1 LSATFLGNRMPS
13 HVTFDLTGQT
23 AFITGATS
31 GFGARFAEVLSD
43 AGAKV
48 VITGRRV
55 ERLHTLKEK
64 IEAKGGSAVALPID
78 VTDVSRIHACLDE
91 AERVAGPIGI
101 LVNNA
106 GLNIMSSATA
116 LSEAQYDTIMNTN
129 VKGAFFVAQT
139 VGARMLAHKMQGRIV
154 NVGSIGAFKALP
166 GLAVYCMSKAAV
178 AMMTKSLAR
187 EWAKYHIAVNA
198 ICPGYIRTELTDDW
212 FDSEGGQKQIM
223 TLPRRRI
230 GREEDLDATLLLLCS
245 SHASFIT
252 GSLFTVDDGQL
263 LA

>member
-1 LSATFLGNRMPS
+1 MGSRI
-13 HVTFDLTGQT
+13 TFDLTGQT

-55 ERLHTLKEK
+55 ERLQSLKKK
-64 IEAKGGSAVALPID
+64 IDNRGGQAIVQHLD
-78 VTDVSRIHACLDE
+78 VTDIEGIRACIDA
-91 AERVAGPIGI
+91 AEREAGPIGI

-106 GLNIMSSATA
+106 GLNVQASASA
-116 LSEAQYDTIMNTN
+116 LSESDYDLIMDTN

-139 VGARMLAHKMQGRIV
+139 VGQRMIDHKIQGRIV
-154 NVGSIGAFKALP
+154 NIASIGAMKALP
-166 GLAVYCMSKAAV
+166 GLVAYSMSKAAV
-178 AMMTKSLAR
+178 AMMTKGLAR

-198 ICPGYIRTELTDDW
+198 MCPGFIETELNSSW
-212 FDSEGGQKQIM
+212 FATEGGKKQIAGF
-223 TLPRRRI
+223 PRRRL

-245 SHASFIT
+245 KHAGFIT
-252 GSLFTVDDGQL
+252 GSLFTLDDGQL